1 MDDDTELSLIPW
13 LVVLLILTTC
23 TARSKAVSP
32 GSVVE
37 REGRGLRGGDR
48 ERQAACE
55 VGELGGLL
63 CALLWLLLELIVVL
77 MFKEEGGVGSS
88 LKSD

>member
-13 LVVLLILTTC
+13 LVVLLTLTTC
-23 TARSKAVSP
+23 TARSKAVNP
-32 GSVVE
+32 GIVVE
-37 REGRGLRGGDR
+37 REGRGLKGGDR

-63 CALLWLLLELIVVL
+63 CVLLLWLLFELIGEL
-77 MFKEEGGVGSS
+77 
-88 LKSD
+88 L